1 MEKKNY
7 ILEELTIEEIK
18 YIRAIIWKTA
28 RRCKKEEYI
37 RNKIEGKSIFD
48 KDIKQRLLIVEDK
61 YAYRDDDLLNCL
73 IKTEGDLRPYTIAE
87 KNTIVSILD
96 KITFESK
103 LNKYIKQLT
112 YDEKLVAFLLFIKE
126 FKVNEV
132 AKLLNISR
140 YAVSRRKIR
149 IKEKIKKGM
158 KKDGI

>member
-1 MEKKNY
+1 MEKKDY
-7 ILEELTIEEIK
+7 LLEELTTEEIK
-18 YIRAIIWKTA
+18 YIRAIIWKTV

-48 KDIKQRLLIVEDK
+48 EDLKQRLLFFEDK
-61 YAYRDDDLLNCL
+61 YDYRDDVLLNCF
-73 IKTEGDLRPYTIAE
+73 IKGEGELRLCSIAE

-96 KITFESK
+96 KIAFEPK
-103 LNKYIKQLT
+103 LNKCIKQLT
-112 YDEKLVAFLLFIKE
+112 YEEKLVVFLLFIKE

-158 KKDGI
+158 KKDGK